1 MTSTTWSAPAERL
14 DAETARR
21 AILGQH
27 ERIRTLLRNA
37 HSIADASLDGRAPA
51 PDSVASAIGDIR
63 TTMEVHLA
71 FEEKVLLPILRD
83 DLPVGP
89 QRAERLVDEHTRQR
103 SLLATLHREACAH
116 PELPVL
122 AAKLSNL
129 AEWLLADMAEEE
141 QSLLRADVVRDD
153 IVTVDQSDG

>member
-1 MTSTTWSAPAERL
+1 MTSTIWSAPTERL
-14 DAETARR
+14 DSDTARR

-27 ERIRTLLRNA
+27 ERIRTLLHHA
-37 HSIADASLDGRAPA
+37 HSIADASLDGHAPA

-89 QRAERLVDEHTRQR
+89 ERADRLVDEHTRQR
-103 SLLATLHREACAH
+103 ALLATLHREACAH
-116 PELPVL
+116 PELPAL
-122 AAKLSNL
+122 AAKLSYL
-129 AEWLLADMAEEE
+129 TEWLLTDMVEEE
-141 QSLLRADVVRDD
+141 QSLLKPEVVRDD
-153 IVTVDQSDG
+153 PVAIDQTDG